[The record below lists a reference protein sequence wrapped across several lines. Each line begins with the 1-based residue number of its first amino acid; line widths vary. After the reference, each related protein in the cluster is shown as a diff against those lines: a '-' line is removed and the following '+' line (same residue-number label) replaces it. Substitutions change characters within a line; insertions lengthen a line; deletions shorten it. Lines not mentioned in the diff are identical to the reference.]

1 MKYIK
6 FWPVILAALLFSCGP
21 QAKLRRAERL
31 IAKAEA
37 QGARW
42 KVDTVFKEITVY
54 TTKIEF
60 DTVLKQVNFHDTITV
75 IKDNVITRF
84 KINTVTKDIYVN
96 TECPP
101 DTIEILVPVTVNK
114 EINAK
119 KRSWTFYVAWA
130 LLLMIAA
137 FVAGYIV
144 RAQVKK
150 DLTIR
155 FDREK
160 PPEM

>member
-1 MKYIK
+1 MKYFIIAL
-6 FWPVILAALLFSCGP
+6 VILTSCGP

-42 KVDTVFKEITVY
+42 KSDTVFVEKQIITRERH
-54 TTKIEF
+54 I
-60 DTVLKQVNFHDTITV
+60 DTLIQRVDFRDTITV
-75 IKDNVITRF
+75 IQDKVVTKV
-84 KINTVTKDIYVN
+84 KINTVTKEVFID

-101 DTIEILVPVTVNK
+101 DTVKISVPVVVNR
-114 EINAK
+114 EISAK

-130 LLLMIAA
+130 LLLIIAA
-137 FVAGYIV
+137 FVTGYLV
-144 RAQVKK
+144 RGQVRK
-150 DLTIR
+150 DLTIK

-160 PPEM
+160 PEDVQ